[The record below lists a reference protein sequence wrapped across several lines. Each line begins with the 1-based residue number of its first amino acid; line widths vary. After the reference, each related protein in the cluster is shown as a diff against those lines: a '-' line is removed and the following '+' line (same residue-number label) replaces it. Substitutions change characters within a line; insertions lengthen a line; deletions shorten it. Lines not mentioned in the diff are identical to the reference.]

1 MTYQLKAIGKVMNDE
16 NGTFI
21 QLESEYILGLQ
32 ALEGFSHINVL
43 WWFSD
48 CDNDADRNE
57 LQTEQPYKGAPEVMG
72 VFATRSP
79 ARPNLIALTA
89 SEIINI
95 DFTNGMIRVTF
106 IDANDNTP
114 VLDIKLY
121 TPSFDRVETPGVP
134 AWCSEWPKSTEASGY
149 FDWDRYSNFKR
160 GVAYE
165 VTGFCSE

>member
-1 MTYQLKAIGKVMNDE
+1 MTYQLKAIGKVKNDE

-21 QLESEYILGLQ
+21 QLEPEYIPGLQ
-32 ALEGFSHINVL
+32 ALEGFSHINVF

-79 ARPNLIALTA
+79 ARPNPIALTA

-95 DFTNGMIRVTF
+95 DFTNGIIRVTF

-114 VLDIKLY
+114 VLDIKPY

-134 AWCSEWPKSTEASGY
+134 VWCSEWPKSTEASGY
-149 FDWDRYSNFKR
+149 FDWGQVFK
-160 GVAYE
+160 
-165 VTGFCSE
+165 F